1 MSGQLLRAI
10 VRAVHCGNTHHR
22 FAWDAL
28 PLVQTDA
35 GKRLTQILLR
45 HHRRYLTGAVDP
57 DKRFCDFQNHVIHA
71 RDGYW
76 GGAPRVAY
84 QWHMR
89 LQRYLLSNRFSDAA
103 HAAGV
108 LSHYFTDPL
117 QPLHTHH
124 DAREKVLHGPIE
136 WSVHRAYRS
145 ILRGWKQNELRI
157 VYQLS
162 DGPQWLG
169 EAILH
174 SARFAN
180 RKYELMMDQYDLG
193 RTLEKPREALTPNA
207 LAAMSELFGLA
218 ITGWARVL
226 ERIAIEA
233 EAARG
238 GRLPTGSLV
247 LPTAS
252 AFLGMPARCWAN
264 WMENRRWKSQLTKLI
279 DEFVRTG
286 TVQEHLPPDVDIVHR
301 VVRIHEDEQRWKQER
316 RRRLASAQT
325 VVDAQSPSTIPFPP
339 IPKKQPRRRAA

>member
-10 VRAVHCGNTHHR
+10 VRATHCGNTHHR
-22 FAWDAL
+22 FAWDAI
-28 PLVQTDA
+28 PLVQTES
-35 GKRLTQILLR
+35 GQRLTQILLR
-45 HHRRYLTGAVDP
+45 HHHRYLTGAVDP
-57 DKRFCDFQNHVIHA
+57 DNRFCDYQNHVIHA

-76 GGAPRVAY
+76 GGAPRVAH
-84 QWHMR
+84 QWYER

-136 WSVHRAYRS
+136 WSVDRSYRS

-180 RKYELMMDQYDLG
+180 RKYELLLEQYDLT
-193 RTLEKPREALTPNA
+193 RTLTKPQEAMTPDA
-207 LAAMSELFGLA
+207 RDAIAELFGLA

-226 ERIAIEA
+226 ERIGADA
-233 EAARG
+233 ESARG
-238 GRLPTGSLV
+238 GPLPSGSTV
-247 LPTAS
+247 IPTTFACLTIPVRS
-252 AFLGMPARCWAN
+252 WTN
-264 WMENRRWKSQLTKLI
+264 WFAKRRWRNQLRRLI
-279 DEFVRTG
+279 DEFDRTG
-286 TVQEHLPPDVDIVHR
+286 TVQENLPHDVDIVHR
-301 VVRIHEDEQRWKQER
+301 VVQVHADEQRWKRER
-316 RRRLASAQT
+316 RRRLASHQT
-325 VVDAQSPSTIPFPP
+325 VIEVQSPATIPFP
-339 IPKKQPRRRAA
+339 KTRPRRRAA